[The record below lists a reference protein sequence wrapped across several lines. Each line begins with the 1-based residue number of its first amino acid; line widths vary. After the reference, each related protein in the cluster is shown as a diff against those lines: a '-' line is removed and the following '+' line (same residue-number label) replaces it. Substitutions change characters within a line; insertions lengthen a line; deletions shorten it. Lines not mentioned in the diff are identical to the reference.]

1 MRSARCH
8 PPLTA
13 PPWPQPLRPQ
23 PPASPRPPSLAG
35 QPSWLWPFLATGQ
48 PHRSPRLGGI
58 QRLGA
63 RPRVWQR
70 LASPSAGQRGP
81 GRWTPG
87 PWSSGRWSSGR
98 RVRCRLGQGRDRGF
112 ILPLAFGASLV
123 LLLGSLSLQ
132 SLVLQRRLGL
142 LREEQR
148 GHQEDALASAA
159 QQLVAVLNRDHPCLL
174 LLPRQRWG
182 SDGLPCASPEQQQ
195 ALVQG
200 AGGGPWRLIDWQPRV
215 LRAEALIEVDSGS
228 PALPPRRGS
237 FAVPLQEEP
246 LQGQAPRLL
255 ALRAVAP

>member
-1 MRSARCH
+1 
-8 PPLTA
+8 
-13 PPWPQPLRPQ
+13 
-23 PPASPRPPSLAG
+23 
-35 QPSWLWPFLATGQ
+35 
-48 PHRSPRLGGI
+48 
-58 QRLGA
+58 
-63 RPRVWQR
+63 
-70 LASPSAGQRGP
+70 
-81 GRWTPG
+81 
-87 PWSSGRWSSGR
+87 
-98 RVRCRLGQGRDRGF
+98 VRCRLRQGRDRGF

-132 SLVLQRRLGL
+132 TLVLQRRLGL

-159 QQLVAVLNRDHPCLL
+159 QQLVAALNRDHPCLL
-174 LLPRQRWG
+174 ILPLQRWG

-195 ALVQG
+195 ALARG
-200 AGGGPWRLIDWQPRV
+200 AGGGPWRLLDWQPQV